1 MMIKVRPSTVQ
12 LQHEGTLSKMEP
24 NDLFNSYCPI
34 ILTQMKVVNPMWT
47 PLGILENTSRIAA
60 LLDVDMPTLLEK
72 THAN

>member
-1 MMIKVRPSTVQ
+1 MIKVRPSTVQ

-24 NDLFNSYCPI
+24 NDLFNSYSPV

-47 PLGILENTSRIAA
+47 PLGLLENTSKIVA

-72 THAN
+72 THAS